1 MKKII
6 FFIAVVVIG
15 LYITNSKNDIQSSQ
29 SYIKQNRA
37 AITSLLETYLKHNRT
52 QDFSFGFLDNEYKTY
67 MVQVYTDSVRYI
79 YKSDVS
85 ILQNFKELNHTAA
98 DRAKIDEVAQKIRQA
113 KAIWIQSRNVYLSG
127 FEQKAIEVSF
137 KPQMINTPFTPT
149 KFVTLLVMHNFEN
162 IALDEDELEKFNLYK
177 IEPGIYQTISNQFR

>member
-6 FFIAVVVIG
+6 FFITITVLG
-15 LYITNSKNDIQSSQ
+15 LYITNSKNDIKSSQ
-29 SYIKQNRA
+29 SYLEENRE
-37 AITSLLETYLKHNRT
+37 AITTLLSTYQKLKSE

-85 ILQNFKELNHTAA
+85 IPQNFKELNHTAA
-98 DRAKIDEVAQKIRQA
+98 DREKIDEVAKKVINA
-113 KAIWIQSRNVYLSG
+113 NATWIQSRNVYLSG
-127 FEQKAIEVSF
+127 FLQKATEISF
-137 KPQMINTPFTPT
+137 KPQIINTPFTPT
-149 KFVTLLVMHNFEN
+149 KFVTLLVMDNQEE
-162 IALDEDELEKFNLYK
+162 IALSGEELEKFNLYK